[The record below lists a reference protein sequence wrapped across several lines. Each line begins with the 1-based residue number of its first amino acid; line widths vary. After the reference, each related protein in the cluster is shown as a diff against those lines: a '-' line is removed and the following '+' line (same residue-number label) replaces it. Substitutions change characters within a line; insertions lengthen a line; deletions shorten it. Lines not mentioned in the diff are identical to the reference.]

1 MTDSA
6 KNSLGHTNVGHT
18 VGDAISAAERN
29 SVYYVTLARSLKFSR
44 WSQIL
49 ANVSSVES
57 HLLCSVWSVRP
68 VAMACNTGTLLYQ
81 QATYLLYFLISEV
94 TFVFRST
101 VLTLSWYNTSLH
113 LLTSASIHTES
124 ITVGSLVCR
133 KRDVAKRNK
142 HIYLF
147 TCLQLQFL
155 ILQCVSI
162 LWWFQL
168 TCRKFIHCDATT
180 RAEPDADTCRDKA
193 VNRYQQQQ
201 IFTYLQTLFTLW
213 CGRGLWLVE
222 GTLTHLSGVF
232 VLYFVFL

>member
-124 ITVGSLVCR
+124 ITACWKFGLQKKRRR
-133 KRDVAKRNK
+133 KKK
-142 HIYLF
+142 
-147 TCLQLQFL
+147 Q
-155 ILQCVSI
+155 
-162 LWWFQL
+162 
-168 TCRKFIHCDATT
+168 
-180 RAEPDADTCRDKA
+180 
-193 VNRYQQQQ
+193 
-201 IFTYLQTLFTLW
+201 TYLLIYMFTTPVFDSTMCVYTLVVSVNMSQVYPLW
-213 CGRGLWLVE
+213 CN
-222 GTLTHLSGVF
+222 
-232 VLYFVFL
+232 Y